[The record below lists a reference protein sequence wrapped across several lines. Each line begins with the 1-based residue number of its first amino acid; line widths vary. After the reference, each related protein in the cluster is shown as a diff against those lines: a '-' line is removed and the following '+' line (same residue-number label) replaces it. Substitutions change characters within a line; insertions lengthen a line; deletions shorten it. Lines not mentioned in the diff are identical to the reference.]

1 MGEHAMVSE
10 ERALPP
16 PGTHTSDDRALP
28 FQVEGLD
35 VRGRVVTLGPS
46 LDAILQRHDFPVP
59 VKRLVGEAAVLASL
73 LATSLKDTG
82 RFILQTQTDG
92 PVSLIVVDV
101 RTPGQIRATATFD
114 AAAVE
119 QATAEGRFDAGKLLG
134 SGTLA
139 MTVEQGQTQQRYQ
152 GYVPL
157 ESESL
162 EAAAHTY
169 FRQSEQIPT
178 RIRLAVAEMYD
189 RDAEGAARR
198 TWRAGGIISQFLP
211 MSEDRIR
218 RRDLPAGD
226 APSGTPRVAEPED
239 DDAWV
244 EARSLVDTV
253 EDHELTDPSI
263 AAERL
268 LYRLF
273 HERGVR
279 VFEPMSL
286 EENCSCSRER
296 VEQILHQMG
305 PEEIEA
311 ASAEG
316 AIEVKCEFCGAQYR
330 FDPLE
335 ITPKRS

>member
-1 MGEHAMVSE
+1 MMATDEIAGFAAEQ
-10 ERALPP
+10 
-16 PGTHTSDDRALP
+16 PGSDDRALP

-46 LDAILQRHDFPVP
+46 LDAILQRHDFPAP

-73 LATSLKDTG
+73 LATSLKDVG

-92 PVSLIVVDV
+92 PVSMIVVDV
-101 RTPGQIRATATFD
+101 RTPGQIRATATFNETALTE
-114 AAAVE
+114 AA
-119 QATAEGRFDAGKLLG
+119 AEGRVDPAALLG
-134 SGTLA
+134 RGTLA
-139 MTVEQGQTQQRYQ
+139 MTVEQGHTQQRYQ

-157 ESESL
+157 QDESL

-189 RDAEGAARR
+189 RDDQGAARR
-198 TWRAGGIISQFLP
+198 TWRAGGIIGQFLP
-211 MSEDRIR
+211 VSEDRIR
-218 RRDLPAGD
+218 QRDLPAGD
-226 APSGTPRVAEPED
+226 MPEGRERSPEPED

-244 EARSLVDTV
+244 EAQALIDTV
-253 EDHELTDPSI
+253 EDHELTDPAI

-279 VFEPMSL
+279 VFEPISL

-296 VEQILHQMG
+296 IDQVLRQLSPVEID
-305 PEEIEA
+305 E
-311 ASAEG
+311 ASASG
-316 AIEVKCEFCGAQYR
+316 SIEVRCEFCGTHYR
-330 FDPLE
+330 FDPADFPPE
-335 ITPKRS
+335 RDG

>member
-1 MGEHAMVSE
+1 MSGSAMSE
-10 ERALPP
+10 VRALGAEPF
-16 PGTHTSDDRALP
+16 GGDDRALP

-46 LDAILQRHDFPVP
+46 IDAILQRHDFPAP

-73 LATSLKDTG
+73 LATSLKDVG

-114 AAAVE
+114 ASAVE
-119 QATAEGRFDAGKLLG
+119 EATAGGRFDTALLLG

-139 MTVEQGQTQQRYQ
+139 MTVEQGKTQQRYQ

-157 ESESL
+157 EAETL

-169 FRQSEQIPT
+169 FRRSEQIPT

-189 RDAEGAARR
+189 RDEEGAARR
-198 TWRAGGIISQFLP
+198 TWRAGGIIGQFLP
-211 MSEDRIR
+211 VSEERIR

-226 APSGTPRVAEPED
+226 VPKGRQRSPEPQD

-244 EARSLVDTV
+244 EAQALIDTV

-273 HERGVR
+273 HQRGVR
-279 VFEPMSL
+279 VFAPMSL

-296 VEQILHQMG
+296 IEQVLHQMG
-305 PEEIEA
+305 SEEIDEA
-311 ASAEG
+311 AASGE
-316 AIEVKCEFCGAQYR
+316 IKVRCEFCGAHYR
-330 FDPLE
+330 FDPRE
-335 ITPKRS
+335 IAGEQS

>member
-1 MGEHAMVSE
+1 MVSE
-10 ERALPP
+10 VRTLEMEPF
-16 PGTHTSDDRALP
+16 GGDDRALP

-35 VRGRVVTLGPS
+35 VRGRVVTLGAS
-46 LDAILQRHDFPVP
+46 IDAILQRHDFPAP

-73 LATSLKDTG
+73 LATSLKDVG

-114 AAAVE
+114 AGAVE
-119 QATAEGRFDAGKLLG
+119 EATAGGRFDTGLLLG

-157 ESESL
+157 EAETL

-169 FRQSEQIPT
+169 FRRSEQIPT

-189 RDAEGAARR
+189 RDEEGAARR
-198 TWRAGGIISQFLP
+198 TWRAGGIIGQFLP
-211 MSEDRIR
+211 EAGERVR
-218 RRDLPAGD
+218 HRDLPAGD
-226 APSGTPRVAEPED
+226 VPEGRKRSPEPED

-244 EARSLVDTV
+244 EAQALIDTV

-279 VFEPMSL
+279 VFEPVSL

-296 VEQILHQMG
+296 IEQVLSQMG
-305 PEEIEA
+305 SEEIDE
-311 ASAEG
+311 ASASG
-316 AIEVKCEFCGAQYR
+316 AIEVRCEFCGAHYR
-330 FDPLE
+330 FDREE
-335 ITPKRS
+335 IEGQA

>member
-1 MGEHAMVSE
+1 MTPLELAEIPG
-10 ERALPP
+10 RA
-16 PGTHTSDDRALP
+16 PGSDDRAVP

-73 LATSLKDTG
+73 LATSLKDVG

-92 PVSLIVVDV
+92 PVSMIVVDV
-101 RTPGQIRATATFD
+101 RTPGQIRATASFD
-114 AAAVE
+114 ESAVAEAA
-119 QATAEGRFDAGKLLG
+119 AEGRVDPAVLLG
-134 SGTLA
+134 RGTLA
-139 MTVEQGQTQQRYQ
+139 MTVEQGHTQQRYQ

-157 ESESL
+157 EDETL

-189 RDAEGAARR
+189 RDEKGGPRQS
-198 TWRAGGIISQFLP
+198 WRAGGIIGQFLP
-211 MSEDRIR
+211 VSEDRLR
-218 RRDLPAGD
+218 HRDLPAGD
-226 APSGTPRVAEPED
+226 VPEGTQVQPEPVD

-244 EARSLVDTV
+244 EAQALIETV

-279 VFEPMSL
+279 VFEPISL
-286 EENCSCSRER
+286 EENCSCSRQRIEE
-296 VEQILHQMG
+296 VLSELSS
-305 PEEIEA
+305 EEIEQA
-311 ASAEG
+311 AATGS
-316 AIEVKCEFCGAQYR
+316 IEVRCEFCGTHYR
-330 FDPLE
+330 FDP
-335 ITPKRS
+335 THFRRRQS

>member
-1 MGEHAMVSE
+1 MMVKQAFAE
-10 ERALPP
+10 ER
-16 PGTHTSDDRALP
+16 GQVNGSDDRALP

-35 VRGRVVTLGPS
+35 VRGRVVTLGAS

-73 LATSLKDTG
+73 LATSLKDVG

-92 PVSLIVVDV
+92 PVSMIVVDV
-101 RTPGQIRATATFD
+101 RTPGQIRATASFD
-114 AAAVE
+114 EDAVAEAASDGRADPAV
-119 QATAEGRFDAGKLLG
+119 LLG
-134 SGTLA
+134 KGTLA
-139 MTVEQGQTQQRYQ
+139 MTVEQGRTMQRYQ
-152 GYVPL
+152 GFVPL
-157 ESESL
+157 QEASL
-162 EAAAHTY
+162 EEAAHTY

-178 RIRLAVAEMYD
+178 RIRLAVAELYD
-189 RDAEGAARR
+189 RSETGGARQR
-198 TWRAGGIISQFLP
+198 WRAGGIIGQFLP
-211 MSEDRIR
+211 VSEERIR

-226 APSGTPRVAEPED
+226 VPEGTQVAPEAPD

-244 EARSLVDTV
+244 EAQALIDTV

-279 VFEPMSL
+279 VFDPISL

-296 VEQILHQMG
+296 IEQVLQQMNSQ
-305 PEEIEA
+305 EIEEA
-311 ASAEG
+311 AAGGS
-316 AIEVKCEFCGAQYR
+316 IEVRCEFCGTHYR
-330 FDPLE
+330 FDPE
-335 ITPKRS
+335 PFRSGPA

>member
-1 MGEHAMVSE
+1 MMARDEFVG
-10 ERALPP
+10 LPGP
-16 PGTHTSDDRALP
+16 QPGSDDRALP

-73 LATSLKDTG
+73 LATSLKDVG

-92 PVSLIVVDV
+92 PVSMIVVDV
-101 RTPGQIRATATFD
+101 RTPGQLRATASFD
-114 AAAVE
+114 EAAVAE
-119 QATAEGRFDAGKLLG
+119 AAAEGRVTHAALLG
-134 SGTLA
+134 RGTLA
-139 MTVEQGQTQQRYQ
+139 MTVEQGRTQQRYQ

-157 ESESL
+157 EEESL

-189 RDAEGAARR
+189 RDEAGGARR
-198 TWRAGGIISQFLP
+198 SWRAGGIIGQFLP
-211 MSEDRIR
+211 VSEERIK

-226 APSGTPRVAEPED
+226 VPEGRERSPEPAD

-244 EARSLVDTV
+244 EAQALIDTV
-253 EDHELTDPSI
+253 EDHELTDPAI

-279 VFEPMSL
+279 VFQPISL

-296 VEQILHQMG
+296 IENVLRQMSR
-305 PEEIEA
+305 EEIVD
-311 ASAEG
+311 ASAG
-316 AIEVKCEFCGAQYR
+316 GSIQVRCEFCGTHYR
-330 FDPLE
+330 FDPAPFLSE
-335 ITPKRS
+335 PS